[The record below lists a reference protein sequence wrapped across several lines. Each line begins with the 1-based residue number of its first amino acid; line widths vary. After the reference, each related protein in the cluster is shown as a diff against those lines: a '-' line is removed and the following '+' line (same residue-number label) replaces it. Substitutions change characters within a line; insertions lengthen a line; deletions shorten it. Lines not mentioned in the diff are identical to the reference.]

1 MVVMVS
7 VQDKTTITV
16 SKDTR
21 EWLTLLKLKI
31 QATEKQELSQDDIVR
46 LALAC
51 LADHQNEADMS
62 CLIRES

>member
-1 MVVMVS
+1 MVS

-21 EWLTLLKLKI
+21 EWLILLKHKM
-31 QATEKQELSQDDIVR
+31 QVTKKQKLSQDDIVR

-51 LADHQNEADMS
+51 LDDHQNEADMS
-62 CLIRES
+62 CLIREL